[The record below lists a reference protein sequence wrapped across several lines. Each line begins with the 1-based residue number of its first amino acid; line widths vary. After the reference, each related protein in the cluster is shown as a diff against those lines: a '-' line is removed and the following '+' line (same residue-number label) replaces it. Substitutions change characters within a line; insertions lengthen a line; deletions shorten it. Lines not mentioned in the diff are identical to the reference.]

1 MSSIKTPSHPCLEQ
15 GKELATGTG
24 VEATW
29 LCRHKKSSQ
38 AKATHQEGMGR
49 TGSQRHC
56 LFLVQFLVWFPLVQ
70 VNHWLEVKVT
80 VG

>member
-1 MSSIKTPSHPCLEQ
+1 MSGIKTPPHPCLEQ
-15 GKELATGTG
+15 GKELATGMG

-29 LCRHKKSSQ
+29 LRRHEESSQ
-38 AKATHQEGMGR
+38 AKATHQEGMGEF
-49 TGSQRHC
+49 QHHC

-70 VNHWLEVKVT
+70 VNHRLEVRVT